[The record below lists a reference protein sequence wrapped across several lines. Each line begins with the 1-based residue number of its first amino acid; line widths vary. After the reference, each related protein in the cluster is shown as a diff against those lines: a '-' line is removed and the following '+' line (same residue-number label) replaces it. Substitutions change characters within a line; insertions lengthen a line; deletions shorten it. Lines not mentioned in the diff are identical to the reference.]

1 MRFLADESCD
11 AALGQALLEAGNDVL
26 EVREAK
32 PGADDEWVVSLA
44 VSENRILLTED
55 KDFGGLIYAHGHK
68 AIGVI
73 FLRYPVSERNRI
85 AQDLVELVKQQNEKL
100 IGSFVTVTPKRIR
113 IGPNAWCLIGNQ
125 CNQLNPLNAPL
136 FSKFLKY
143 VTFHPRPLKPN
154 EMINKGTSPRLVD
167 NRPIEHF
174 VWRSQP
180 QTISTPQEPFRGR
193 MKN

>member
-11 AALGQALLEAGNDVL
+11 AALGQALLEAGNDVM

-113 IGPNAWCLIGNQ
+113 IG
-125 CNQLNPLNAPL
+125 
-136 FSKFLKY
+136 
-143 VTFHPRPLKPN
+143 
-154 EMINKGTSPRLVD
+154 
-167 NRPIEHF
+167 
-174 VWRSQP
+174 
-180 QTISTPQEPFRGR
+180 R
-193 MKN
+193 MPGA